1 MEACFFGAGCTRSD
15 CIYRHDRA
23 ALAAIPQS
31 PEPCLAYLA
40 GTCSFNARSCRKRHP
55 PPAEAERLLTKYQT
69 IRCRYGSECQTD
81 SCLYR
86 HPAEDDPSADPVAF
100 LPPASLVPVVPP
112 GRSSTAVP
120 GTLWRST
127 LPPATAV
134 GHSFA
139 PPQQSRP
146 VPSAYAA
153 APSFTPNRQTVPP
166 LRTPPPTAT
175 TSAAAASFN
184 IHAKEFVPG
193 GGFG

>member
-31 PEPCLAYLA
+31 EEPCLAYLA

-55 PPAEAERLLTKYQT
+55 PPAEAERLLAKYTT
-69 IRCRYGSECQTD
+69 IRCRYGSECQTE

-86 HPAEDDPSADPVAF
+86 HPTEEDAAADPVAF
-100 LPPASLVPVVPP
+100 TMPPLVPPP
-112 GRSSTAVP
+112 RSSTAVP
-120 GTLWRST
+120 GTSWRST
-127 LPPATAV
+127 LPPAAV
-134 GHSFA
+134 SHN
-139 PPQQSRP
+139 PPQQP
-146 VPSAYAA
+146 PPPTMPPLAYAA
-153 APSFTPNRQTVPP
+153 APRQAVPP
-166 LRTPPPTAT
+166 SRPPPPPRPPP
-175 TSAAAASFN
+175 AAASVASFN